1 MKKPFLFIFLALA
14 GFAGLI
20 IPANAQAQDQI
31 VVTIPFQFVAAGQ
44 TVSAGEYRIAR
55 LDDSEPTVLLL
66 SSLENRANIAI
77 LRAITREPG
86 NGKAKL
92 DFTTVGDQRF
102 LSRIETANNAYDLA
116 VPGSEA
122 LQAATARLPS
132 PESN

>member
-1 MKKPFLFIFLALA
+1 MKKPFLFILMALA

-44 TVSAGEYRIAR
+44 SVPAGEYRIAR
-55 LDDSEPTVLLL
+55 LDDSEPTILLL
-66 SSLENRANIAI
+66 SSLENRANIAV
-77 LRAITREPG
+77 LRAITKEPA

-116 VPGSEA
+116 VTASKGP
-122 LQAATARLPS
+122 QAATARLS
-132 PESN
+132 STGSN